1 MEQPIYSVTDFVAVC
16 NQVLDV
22 AMGSVVI
29 TGELSN
35 FKVRKGKWLYFDL
48 KDEYSSMR
56 FFGTIYQLQTPI
68 EDGMILTVRG
78 NPQLHPRFGFS
89 VTVQSIQLT
98 GEGTIKKAAQ
108 LLEANL
114 RKEGLFDEERKRAL
128 PYPPQKIGLITSGE
142 SAAYADFI
150 KILASRWGGI
160 DICLYDVQVQGEQA
174 PAQIVRAIEYFN
186 SHANEPEVLVLV
198 RGGGSADD
206 LQAFSTES
214 VTRSVAGSRIP
225 VLVAIGHEVDISLAE
240 LAADKRASTPSNAA
254 ELLVPDKRSQIEFLH
269 KIHED
274 LGSDLLNDITR
285 DRERLGSITQ
295 TISRSTTNSLD
306 RVRQH
311 LSLTLRALEIMH
323 PKHVLKRGYAIVRQ
337 NNTVISSKDA
347 LRVNNTVVIQF
358 QDGTVTLE
366 RKDDV

>member
-1 MEQPIYSVTDFVAVC
+1 MEQPVYSVTDFVAVC
-16 NQVLDV
+16 NQVLDM

-35 FKVRKGKWLYFDL
+35 FKVSKGKWLYFDL
-48 KDEYSSMR
+48 KDEYSSVR
-56 FFGTIYQLQTPI
+56 FFGTVYQLQTPV

-89 VTVQSIQLT
+89 VNVQTIQLS

-108 LLEANL
+108 LLEENL
-114 RKEGLFDEERKRAL
+114 RKEGLFDEDRKRSL

-150 KILASRWGGI
+150 KILASRWGGVEI
-160 DICLYDVQVQGEQA
+160 FHYDVQVQGEQA
-174 PAQIVRAIEYFN
+174 PAQIVRAIDYFN
-186 SHANEPEVLVLV
+186 SHANEPDVLVVV

-254 ELLVPDKRSQIEFLH
+254 ELLVPDKRNQIDLLQ
-269 KIHED
+269 KIHSD
-274 LGSDLLNDITR
+274 LGVGLLGLIAQTKEGL
-285 DRERLGSITQ
+285 ERNVQS
-295 TISRSTTNSLD
+295 ISRNIISNLD
-306 RVRQH
+306 QARQQI
-311 LSLTLRALEIMH
+311 LLTHRALEIMH
-323 PKHVLKRGYAIVRQ
+323 PERVLERGYAIVRQ
-337 NNTVISSKDA
+337 NKMVVSSKDA
-347 LRVNNTVVIQF
+347 LRADMALEIQF
-358 QDGTVTLE
+358 QDGTVIVNKQDT
-366 RKDDV
+366 V